1 MPVALLSAK
10 VTGGGAKLM
19 GSETDLMGGETD
31 LVGGEIDPAT
41 KPDGQDF
48 VAAFSRGHACGWGG
62 MEAGGVDCVAG
73 GVVDDA
79 AEGSGAPFVGAGVPA
94 LAGRALRPYRLPR
107 LSAAVARFGPANG
120 LFVAA

>member
-1 MPVALLSAK
+1 
-10 VTGGGAKLM
+10 M

-31 LVGGEIDPAT
+31 LMAGETDLMAGEAKLVGGEAKLVGGEIGAAT

-73 GVVDDA
+73 GAIDDA
-79 AEGSGAPFVGAGVPA
+79 ADGCGAPFVGAGVPA
-94 LAGRALRPYRLPR
+94 LAGRVLRPY
-107 LSAAVARFGPANG
+107 
-120 LFVAA
+120 